1 MERRTAA
8 RGVSPPEKRTSVRKR
23 TLAIKTALSHSVSF
37 VNELSSV
44 KIGSSENTFAGAR
57 LDSVTNE
64 AKIEAVF
71 ARACSMACRSL
82 SRKKD
87 ATAATCLSS
96 LVWETM

>member
-44 KIGSSENTFAGAR
+44 KIGSSEEPSARAR
-57 LDSVTNE
+57 LDSFTNE

-71 ARACSMACRSL
+71 ARACSMA
-82 SRKKD
+82 
-87 ATAATCLSS
+87 
-96 LVWETM
+96 